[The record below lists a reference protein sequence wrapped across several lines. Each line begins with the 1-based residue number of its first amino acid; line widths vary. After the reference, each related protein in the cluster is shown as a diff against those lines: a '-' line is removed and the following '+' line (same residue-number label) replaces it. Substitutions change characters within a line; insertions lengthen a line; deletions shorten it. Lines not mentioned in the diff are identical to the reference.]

1 MSLSKP
7 TAMDAEELLSLLQ
20 QRILQVSSASRTRSA
35 VDFVGESPTV
45 GSNLSR
51 SAQHLEAAAASFG
64 SLPPSPPTFRGR
76 LGLLMVGF
84 INRLLWWQ
92 IAVSKRF
99 ASAMCDFAQVQLEE
113 QANQQQ
119 VAIDVEERL
128 RAVERTLQQLQQAQ
142 RQPNVGERP

>member
-1 MSLSKP
+1 
-7 TAMDAEELLSLLQ
+7 MDAEELLSLLQ
-20 QRILQVSSASRTRSA
+20 RSVSQVSTTSRTVSA
-35 VDFVGESPTV
+35 VDFVGESSTV
-45 GSNLSR
+45 CSDLSR
-51 SAQHLEAAAASFG
+51 SAQQLEAAAAFFG

-76 LGLLMVGF
+76 IGLLMVGF

-92 IAVSKRF
+92 IAVSQRF
-99 ASAMCDFAQVQLEE
+99 AAAMCDFAQVQMEE
-113 QANQQQ
+113 QENQQR

>member
-128 RAVERTLQQLQQAQ
+128 RAVERTLQQLQQAP

>member
-1 MSLSKP
+1 MSVSKP

-20 QRILQVSSASRTRSA
+20 RSISQVSTASRTLAA

-76 LGLLMVGF
+76 IGLWMVGF

-92 IAVSKRF
+92 IAVFETVRGR
-99 ASAMCDFAQVQLEE
+99 
-113 QANQQQ
+113 
-119 VAIDVEERL
+119 DVRL
-128 RAVERTLQQLQQAQ
+128 CPGAGGRAGKPAAGCYRC
-142 RQPNVGERP
+142 

>member
-1 MSLSKP
+1 
-7 TAMDAEELLSLLQ
+7 MDAEELLSLLQ
-20 QRILQVSSASRTRSA
+20 RSISQVSTASPTRSA
-35 VDFVGESPTV
+35 VDFVGESPTA
-45 GSNLSR
+45 SKLSR

-76 LGLLMVGF
+76 IGLWMVGF

-92 IAVSKRF
+92 IAVFKRF
-99 ASAMCDFAQVQLEE
+99 AAVMCNFAQAQVEE
-113 QANQQQ
+113 HANQQQ

-142 RQPNVGERP
+142 RQSNVGERP

>member
-7 TAMDAEELLSLLQ
+7 TAMDAEDLLSLLQ
-20 QRILQVSSASRTRSA
+20 RSISQVSTASRTVSA
-35 VDFVGESPTV
+35 VDFVGESST
-45 GSNLSR
+45 GCSNLSR
-51 SAQHLEAAAASFG
+51 SVQQLEAVAASFG

-76 LGLLMVGF
+76 IGLLMVGF

-92 IAVSKRF
+92 ITVSKRF
-99 ASAMCDFAQVQLEE
+99 AAALCDFAQAQLQE

>member
-1 MSLSKP
+1 MSVSKP
-7 TAMDAEELLSLLQ
+7 SAMDAEELLSLLQ
-20 QRILQVSSASRTRSA
+20 RSISQVSTASPTLAA

-76 LGLLMVGF
+76 IGLWMVGF

-92 IAVSKRF
+92 IAVLKRF
-99 ASAMCDFAQVQLEE
+99 AAVMCDFAQAQVEE
-113 QANQQQ
+113 HANQQQ

-142 RQPNVGERP
+142 RQPNVGERL

>member
-1 MSLSKP
+1 
-7 TAMDAEELLSLLQ
+7 MDAEELLSLLQ

>member
-1 MSLSKP
+1 MSVSKP
-7 TAMDAEELLSLLQ
+7 TAIDAEELLSLLQ
-20 QRILQVSSASRTRSA
+20 RSILQFSTATQTLSA
-35 VDFVGESPTV
+35 VDFAGESSTV

-51 SAQHLEAAAASFG
+51 SVQQLEAAATSFG
-64 SLPPSPPTFRGR
+64 SLPPSPRTFRGR
-76 LGLLMVGF
+76 IGLLMVGF

-99 ASAMCDFAQVQLEE
+99 AAAMCDFAQVQLEE

-142 RQPNVGERP
+142 RQPNSGERP

>member
-76 LGLLMVGF
+76 LGLLMVGC